1 METKKKTPF
10 ETEALKMAR
19 RLFKNGSTVEFVM
32 KAVDTHFKETL
43 SAEQKKQMCTE
54 AVILN
59 LGNAPETEPNVLE
72 QTKTVLEK
80 YNEKISEMVLECG
93 LGEMAE
99 LSHLQAL
106 SKYITLA
113 LKEIDKLNNL

>member
-1 METKKKTPF
+1 METKNRTPF
-10 ETEALKMAR
+10 EIEALKMAR
-19 RLFKNGSTVEFVM
+19 RLFKHESTVEFVL
-32 KAVDTHFKETL
+32 KNLDTHFRETL
-43 SAEQKKQMCTE
+43 SIEQKKQICTE
-54 AVILN
+54 ATVLN
-59 LGNAPETEPNVLE
+59 LANAPETEPDVLE